1 MSAILKRLHESEA
14 YFGDPKSK
22 LPDFHHSIE
31 LVSHFHSATLPCPH
45 AGGHLPQ
52 GGHLCAQAAA
62 GSHHQVKKLDFFDL
76 LLICSRFNLV
86 RSWTPYIM
94 FYYIPTATFTFYGD

>member
-31 LVSHFHSATLPCPH
+31 LVSHFHSATPPTIPALMQVGTCPKEDTYAH
-45 AGGHLPQ
+45 KQ
-52 GGHLCAQAAA
+52 RQA
-62 GSHHQVKKLDFFDL
+62 LT
-76 LLICSRFNLV
+76 IR
-86 RSWTPYIM
+86 
-94 FYYIPTATFTFYGD
+94 